1 MCNLISKQLL
11 GISIAAAL
19 IFTTT
24 GCGSSSTTTKTSRQ
38 ALPESIQNLSFDE
51 HLNISVGYWNIEEME
66 KAAEPDAM
74 TQYIEDL
81 FNITLEP
88 IAVTWSNYK
97 ERYQILSATGSL
109 PDVFATL
116 TLSSNDNN
124 DSATFSDF
132 INTGAIRALPEDLTN
147 YPHLN
152 EVLDSVSYTKYTDGK
167 YYAIPRVSFLD
178 PVLGAT
184 DAAMLVRRDWM
195 DSLGISDPESFQ
207 DFADIFFLQAVERV
221 GLPAYGAARAI
232 AVAVSAFLAAVAA
245 LAAFLLLLAALRLPE
260 PDLHDLRDGIAYLD
274 LVARGKPMLY
284 FTVRIVII
292 GLACSF
298 AAEFGLMVTAFF
310 PNAYVA
316 ILSPILLY
324 YLQEILGK
332 LIHMEIRWY
341 LVRVIF
347 GQTYDNEME
356 SFYWAVGYLT
366 VATILCGWAF
376 CRRMRKEQ
384 VS

>member
-1 MCNLISKQLL
+1 M
-11 GISIAAAL
+11 

-66 KAAEPDAM
+66 KATEPDAM

-124 DSATFSDF
+124 DSATFSVLS
-132 INTGAIRALPEDLTN
+132 IPVPSRALPEDLTD
-147 YPHLN
+147 YPRLN
-152 EVLDSVSYTKYTDGK
+152 DILDSVSYTRYTDGK

-195 DSLGISDPESFQ
+195 DNLGISDPESFQ
-207 DFADIFFLQAVERV
+207 DFAD
-221 GLPAYGAARAI
+221 
-232 AVAVSAFLAAVAA
+232 
-245 LAAFLLLLAALRLPE
+245 
-260 PDLHDLRDGIAYLD
+260 
-274 LVARGKPMLY
+274 
-284 FTVRIVII
+284 
-292 GLACSF
+292 
-298 AAEFGLMVTAFF
+298 
-310 PNAYVA
+310 
-316 ILSPILLY
+316 
-324 YLQEILGK
+324 
-332 LIHMEIRWY
+332 
-341 LVRVIF
+341 
-347 GQTYDNEME
+347 
-356 SFYWAVGYLT
+356 
-366 VATILCGWAF
+366 
-376 CRRMRKEQ
+376 
-384 VS
+384 